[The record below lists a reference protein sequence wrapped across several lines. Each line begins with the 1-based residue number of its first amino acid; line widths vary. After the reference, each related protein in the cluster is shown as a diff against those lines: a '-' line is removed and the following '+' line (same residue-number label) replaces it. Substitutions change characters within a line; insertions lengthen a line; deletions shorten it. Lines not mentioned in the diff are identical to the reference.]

1 MTISLDDGLTLQL
14 GEQSYIHDQKI
25 RNPSGALTQ
34 ITIGKFCSIATDLTV
49 IGYDH
54 HHEWITTYPFLDDAH
69 RAVWPGTTGIPY
81 PQAPEFGSNKNRGD
95 IVIGNDVWMGYNV
108 KLFKGIT
115 IGNGAVIGACSL
127 VTKSIEPYTIVA
139 GTPAR
144 PIRKRFTDTE
154 IAVLERIRWWD
165 WPPGL
170 INQYLPFLCSSKI
183 TDLEKYLALDPEI
196 LRLKSE
202 TNGSDAPTLH
212 AQNGATKAGSS
223 APTKFPGIRK
233 HVAEIH
239 NSCHFIEN
247 ALILHPRTLYHCCIP
262 VKGKFGS
269 TKICDY
275 QGGPLPIDKIIESR
289 DFYRRNLARPETA
302 KKLHCEGCVYQK
314 RQDWSSSY
322 LFTNL
327 HFNHTLLCNLECNFC
342 VQRGMDARLMKPD
355 YDALPV
361 LRHLIDNQWLA
372 PDAYIFWAGSEP
384 TLLHDLG
391 DCLKLAMEYGTR
403 NEIATNGTIFSP
415 AAHDLM
421 KPNGRL
427 CLKTSVD
434 CGTPETFLR
443 MKEKDLFHQ
452 VWANLARYAST
463 GAEVSAKYIICHDNL
478 DIKDLDGFVEQV
490 GINKIRWVHIDINH
504 NYAESEVGPKHIEA
518 AAYLQTALQEE
529 GVTVHCGVHSTAA
542 IPDFN
547 LRVQSTN
554 KHQPEAPKPAYVAS
568 PAIFNSVSTP
578 APRLSPLPVAAAPV
592 GNCNGHTPTISSN
605 DSRPATTG
613 SPMFSQRPAL
623 TPRFIPPTAPASA
636 PEQASASLRDF
647 HDQATNYFADVVPPQ
662 LSELHLRNSR
672 VVPTREHILPLMP
685 KGGICAE
692 VGTQTGGFAKLILS
706 ILRPSKLHI
715 YDIDYTLFDH
725 AHFASAIQKGSVELH
740 QGDSSTL
747 LGTLPDRYFDF
758 IYIDGDHSYNGVVKD
773 LEQSVRKIKDD
784 GWIVCNDY
792 TIYSPLEKIKYGIYR
807 AVNEFCLNHGFEIVF
822 LGLHP
827 WGYHDVALRKRT
839 S

>member
-14 GEQSYIHDQKI
+14 GEHSYIHDQKI
-25 RNPSGALTQ
+25 RNPSGALTH
-34 ITIGKFCSIATDLTV
+34 IAIGKFCSIATDLTIV
-49 IGYDH
+49 GYDH

-81 PQAPEFGSNKNRGD
+81 PQASEFGSNKNRGD
-95 IVIGNDVWMGYNV
+95 IAIGNDVWIGYNV

-127 VTKSIEPYTIVA
+127 VNKSIEPYTIVA

-144 PIRKRFTDTE
+144 PIRKRFTDAE

-170 INQYLPFLCSSKI
+170 INQYLPFLCNSRI
-183 TDLEKYLALDPEI
+183 ADLERYLASDPEI

-202 TNGSDAPTLH
+202 KNGSDAPALQS
-212 AQNGATKAGSS
+212 QNGAAKAGSS
-223 APTKFPGIRK
+223 APTKFPAIRK

-269 TKICDY
+269 TRICDY

-289 DFYRRNLARPETA
+289 DFYRRNLASPETT

-314 RQDWSSSY
+314 RQDWNSSY

-361 LRHLIDNQWLA
+361 LRQMIDNQWLA
-372 PDAYIFWAGSEP
+372 PDAYIFWAGGEP

-391 DCLKLAMEYGTR
+391 DCLKLAMAYGTR
-403 NEIATNGTIFSP
+403 NEIATNGTIFSQ
-415 AAHDLM
+415 AAYELM
-421 KPNGRL
+421 SPNGRL
-427 CLKTSVD
+427 CLKTSMD
-434 CGTPETFLR
+434 CGTPETFVR

-452 VWANLARYAST
+452 VWANLAKYAST

-478 DIKDLDGFVEQV
+478 DRKDLDGFVEQV
-490 GINKIRWVHIDINH
+490 RINKIRWVHVDINH
-504 NYAESEVGPKHIEA
+504 NYAESEVGARHIDA
-518 AAYLQTALQEE
+518 AAYLQTTLQQE

-547 LRVQSTN
+547 RRVQSTKVQRSN
-554 KHQPEAPKPAYVAS
+554 PQKPAYVDR
-568 PAIFNSVSTP
+568 PAIFNSTAAPV
-578 APRLSPLPVAAAPV
+578 PRLSALPVAAAPI
-592 GNCNGHTPTISSN
+592 GQRNGH
-605 DSRPATTG
+605 
-613 SPMFSQRPAL
+613 
-623 TPRFIPPTAPASA
+623 APAVSTNGSRNVPSQTHPA
-636 PEQASASLRDF
+636 HQPRTALDEF
-647 HDQATNYFADVVPPQ
+647 HAHATDYFADVVPPP

-672 VVPTREHILPLMP
+672 IVPNRDHILPLMP

-706 ILRPSKLHI
+706 ILQPSKLHI
-715 YDIDYTLFDH
+715 YDIDYSLFDH
-725 AHFASAIQKGSVELH
+725 AHFASAIEKGVVELH

-747 LGTLPDRYFDF
+747 LGTLPDRHFDF

-773 LEQSVRKIKDD
+773 LEQSSRKIKDE

-792 TIYSPLEKIKYGIYR
+792 TIYSPLEKTKYGVYR
-807 AVNEFCLNHGFEIVF
+807 AVNEFCLNHGFEIIY
-822 LGLHP
+822 LGLHQ
-827 WGYHDVALRKRT
+827 WGYHDVALKRRKV
-839 S
+839 